1 MFDSQHSTVSADKQM
16 AGTSGAGGSG
26 SAVKR
31 QKRGKQFRDQN
42 APRMPLNGYVRF
54 LNANRERVKAANP
67 TKNFAD
73 ITKLLAAEWS
83 ALDPEQKRQYLDEA
97 EKAKEQYL
105 KELHEYQRTEAYQ
118 EFQQKQKQ
126 RKDMKLKAMKEQ
138 NSALTEGGP
147 TVTPNTSKAMAGS
160 SAHNI
165 NRIIECLIIEF
176 S

>member
-1 MFDSQHSTVSADKQM
+1 MG
-16 AGTSGAGGSG
+16 GTSGGSG
-26 SAVKR
+26 SAMKR

-67 TKNFAD
+67 TKSFAD

-83 ALDPEQKRQYLDEA
+83 ALDPEQKRHYLDEA
-97 EKAKEQYL
+97 EKAKELYL

-118 EFQQKQKQ
+118 EFQQKQKL
-126 RKDMKLKAMKEQ
+126 RKDMKLKAIKEQ
-138 NSALTEGGP
+138 NSSAGP
-147 TVTPNTSKAMAGS
+147 ADGQTATPNTSKAMTGS

-165 NRIIECLIIEF
+165 NGIEIVL
-176 S
+176 